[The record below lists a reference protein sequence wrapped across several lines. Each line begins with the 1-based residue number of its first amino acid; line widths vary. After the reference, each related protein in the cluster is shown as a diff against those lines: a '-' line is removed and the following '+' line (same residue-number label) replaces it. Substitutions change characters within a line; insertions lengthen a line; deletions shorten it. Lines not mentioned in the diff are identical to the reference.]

1 MHIIR
6 LLTLSLIQC
15 LCITSGCY
23 DHVASIFIYLLEMV
37 FACARSR
44 SYVLANI
51 SFPFRKQT
59 CLIDHLHGIDNITE
73 DAFAA
78 HSPRPYST
86 NNGDGQSKSGSEDR
100 VCVANVEMLEG
111 EVEKRVVREGGVL
124 SRGTRYS
131 LTCRDVGR
139 VASVGTGK
147 IFGRR

>member
-1 MHIIR
+1 M
-6 LLTLSLIQC
+6 S
-15 LCITSGCY
+15 TSGRGRII
-23 DHVASIFIYLLEMV
+23 DRTPALTILLEP
-37 FACARSR
+37 RSLVITT
-44 SYVLANI
+44 SSLY
-51 SFPFRKQT
+51 T
-59 CLIDHLHGIDNITE
+59 DHLHGIDNITE

-100 VCVANVEMLEG
+100 ICVANVEMLER

-147 IFGRR
+147 IFWAKMTGAPR